1 MPRTQIQA
9 GAMLI
14 GAMLLYELQN
24 GFEKRE
30 KRKRTWVEKW
40 IRRRNLY
47 GASNILL
54 KRESFR
60 VRETSQNES

>member
-14 GAMLLYELQN
+14 GALLLHELQH
-24 GFEKRE
+24 GREKKE

-47 GASNILL
+47 DVSNILL
-54 KRESFR
+54 KRDLQS
-60 VRETSQNES
+60 T